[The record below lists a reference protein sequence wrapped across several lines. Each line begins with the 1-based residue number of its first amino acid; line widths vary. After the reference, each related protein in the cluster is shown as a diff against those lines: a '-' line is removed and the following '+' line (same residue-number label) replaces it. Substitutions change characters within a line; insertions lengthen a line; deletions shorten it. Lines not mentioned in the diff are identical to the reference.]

1 MPDHFHVV
9 RPVGGYAFEMAS
21 MKSVFILLLASLLS
35 MGHARAAL
43 IEVATPLGP
52 ASAVLDTS
60 SGLEWLKLSG
70 TRDVSISQA
79 FAGMA
84 PGGAFEGFR
93 YSTQNE
99 FSCGLLAPQ
108 TGFGCG
114 NYGSSKDVARVRTF
128 LDLFGTGFSETS
140 LYAVMSTERS
150 RESGWSEGYAGV
162 FGMIFIYYPGDA
174 FPIYYDSQL
183 FGVPVNRPQTHWLVR
198 QAQDMHDL
206 PEPSLPALLGVGML
220 ILLLGRVRRP
230 RAAL

>member
-1 MPDHFHVV
+1 
-9 RPVGGYAFEMAS
+9 
-21 MKSVFILLLASLLS
+21 MKDLFVLLLAVVLSL
-35 MGHARAAL
+35 GNARAAL
-43 IEVATPLGP
+43 IEVASPLGP
-52 ASAVLDTS
+52 ASAVLDTG
-60 SGLEWLKLSG
+60 SGLEWLKLSV
-70 TRDVSISQA
+70 TRNNTIDQV

-84 PGGAFEGFR
+84 PGGTFEGFR
-93 YSTQNE
+93 YSTQDE

-114 NYGSSKDVARVRTF
+114 HYGDSKDVARVRAF

-140 LYAVMSTERS
+140 LYAVMSPERS
-150 RESGWSEGYAGV
+150 RESGWTEGYAGV

-198 QAQDMHDL
+198 QERDMHDL
-206 PEPSLPALLGVGML
+206 PEPPLPALLGVGML
-220 ILLLGRVRRP
+220 MLLLWRVRRP